1 MPPSEEAK
9 LCNLSEE
16 DSDKAETEKMSEKN
30 NEARKKT
37 NPVPV
42 PPNKPN
48 SSKQSSTRN
57 LAEATS
63 VGSNP
68 RPPTPPSKEKKP
80 SHPYVEPDQEV
91 QKTTHEIKELPC
103 VQYDE
108 AQNPSAQEQVSQ
120 VETQESISSGT
131 NKFSVI
137 EPLQP
142 TVPLSG
148 NCKPHSTEEQDPS
161 TFPQAATDSSA
172 ISPQVKEA
180 LPQSEGLLEFVSSND
195 LVTNSLN
202 LSPVLCCLHEEKKK
216 KVEEK
221 SVNGS
226 QYLDDDSEG
235 SGSKDILATSTVA
248 LRGSHAGLDA
258 LDANKDDIQICGS
271 FKDTQALAKS
281 EESPCQLSEPTPPLK
296 PSTKAGSTSFEDLK
310 PDCSV
315 CPQIKEHT
323 NTAAENDSAP
333 RDDVIKP
340 EAEVF
345 LELEKT
351 SEVLSRAEQFQRGGD
366 KEGIPENL
374 LGKAMEKLNVT
385 DCVFREVKKL
395 KFAKDSI
402 KRNSW

>member
-1 MPPSEEAK
+1 MSPSKQAK
-9 LCNLSEE
+9 PYIWSEE
-16 DSDKAETEKMSEKN
+16 DSDKSETEKMSEKS

-37 NPVPV
+37 NPVLI

-48 SSKQSSTRN
+48 LSKQSSMRN
-57 LAEATS
+57 LAEATP

-80 SHPYVEPDQEV
+80 SHPFVEPDQGV

-120 VETQESISSGT
+120 VETQETISSDT
-131 NKFSVI
+131 NKFSVS

-142 TVPLSG
+142 TVPLRW
-148 NCKPHSTEEQDPS
+148 NRKPHSIEEQDPS
-161 TFPQAATDSSA
+161 TFLQAATDSSA

-180 LPQSEGLLEFVSSND
+180 LPKSEGLLECVSLND

-202 LSPVLCCLHEEKKK
+202 LSPVLCCLHEEKEK

-221 SVNGS
+221 SVNSG

-258 LDANKDDIQICGS
+258 LDANKDDIQICSS
-271 FKDTQALAKS
+271 FKDTQVSAKS
-281 EESPCQLSEPTPPLK
+281 EEFPCQFSVPTPPLK
-296 PSTKAGSTSFEDLK
+296 PSSKARSASFEDLM

-315 CPQIKEHT
+315 CPQIKQHT
-323 NTAAENDSAP
+323 SAAAGNDSAP
-333 RDDVIKP
+333 GDDVIKL

-345 LELEKT
+345 LELEKM
-351 SEVLSRAEQFQRGGD
+351 SELLSRAEPFQSGGD

-374 LGKAMEKLNVT
+374 LAKSMEKLNVT
-385 DCVFREVKKL
+385 DHVFREAKKL
-395 KFAKDSI
+395 KSAKNSI
-402 KRNSW
+402 KRKSW